1 MLDLIEKKYLT
12 PPDNEAIPVLKCF
25 FCEEDV
31 YEGDEYYVLNG
42 FYYGDNVLPS
52 QQQKIDGTAGCFQSL
67 FQDSLR
73 ARMCAKNSFADWMIY
88 YYKNRKNKWTQ
99 FSGNRKFRR

>member
-1 MLDLIEKKYLT
+1 MMELIEKNYLT

-42 FYYGDNVLPS
+42 FYCCEDCLDIHFKCTAELPDYEAEKAERDYEDLKS
-52 QQQKIDGTAGCFQSL
+52 RGEI
-67 FQDSLR
+67 
-73 ARMCAKNSFADWMIY
+73 
-88 YYKNRKNKWTQ
+88 
-99 FSGNRKFRR
+99 